1 MAIKPAEQS
10 EALDTEFE
18 VRAKLTRVTL
28 RDLALL
34 VVVAGVVAVVVVL
47 VGREAGLGEEAG
59 ARIERMAPEAETA
72 GQSVAAAQDDAEPE
86 AAAEQSGEEE
96 GEAEEQEPAGEQE
109 EQAQEHALTITL
121 EAPEICETMRAIGYT
136 GYRAVRDDDGVTQR
150 NSDGTAKRE
159 SVSSW
164 AGVAEVE
171 VSWSVSGG
179 AAPYTLMIDGE
190 TRDASGDYRGAKG
203 TAWVSC
209 ALAFND
215 SFIHESNR
223 GTLSRRYAEEPT
235 VDSGL
240 KTVEVTALDA
250 DGRTGVAKVHVYVVY
265 LPNNADFDLL
275 RSGQTYRVFGSL
287 ITIPLGIDMRIG
299 DASTGEGGSPS
310 QSLLIEDTDPTIV
323 IWFEADFSRELFR
336 EVVSRDSRDRSL
348 RSAYPVERADF
359 FHVRLD
365 ELVDSIGRLPTWE
378 DRD

>member
-1 MAIKPAEQS
+1 MAIKPAEQT
-10 EALDTEFE
+10 EALGTEFE
-18 VRAKLTRVTL
+18 MKARVRQIRM
-28 RDLALL
+28 RDLALF

-86 AAAEQSGEEE
+86 AAAEQSGEEW
-96 GEAEEQEPAGEQE
+96 EAEEQEPAGEQE

-136 GYRAVRDDDGVTQR
+136 GYRAMRDDDGVTQR
-150 NSDGTAKRE
+150 NSDGTAKHE

-215 SFIHESNR
+215 SFIHESYR

-240 KTVEVTALDA
+240 KTVEVTARDA
-250 DGRTGVAKVHVYVVY
+250 DGNIGSASVNVYVVRGG
-265 LPNNADFDLL
+265 LD
-275 RSGQTYRVFGSL
+275 SGDVLKRGETYRILGHLV
-287 ITIPLGIDMRIG
+287 TIPKTHDMIVG
-299 DASTGEGGSPS
+299 GEAQPDCANVPAD
-310 QSLLIEDTDPTIV
+310 QRC
-323 IWFEADFSRELFR
+323 EAEQTF
-336 EVVSRDSRDRSL
+336 EVVGLPVAIALFQSDLAEARRWDRRD
-348 RSAYPVERADF
+348 AAAVRADPG
-359 FHVRLD
+359 VGEALD
-365 ELVDSIGRLPTWE
+365 AFADSVGSYPTVDRAE
-378 DRD
+378 Q

>member
-10 EALDTEFE
+10 EALGTEFE
-18 VRAKLTRVTL
+18 MKARVRQIRM
-28 RDLALL
+28 RDLALF

-121 EAPEICETMRAIGYT
+121 EAPEICETMRALGYAS
-136 GYRAVRDDDGVTQR
+136 YRAVRDDDGVTQR
-150 NSDGTAKRE
+150 NSDGTAKHE

-164 AGVAEVE
+164 ARVAEVE

-240 KTVEVTALDA
+240 KTVEVTARDA
-250 DGRTGVAKVHVYVVY
+250 DGNIGSASVNVYVVRGG
-265 LPNNADFDLL
+265 LD
-275 RSGQTYRVFGSL
+275 SGDVLKRGETYRILGHLV
-287 ITIPLGIDMRIG
+287 TIPKTHDMIVG
-299 DASTGEGGSPS
+299 GEAQPDCANVPAD
-310 QSLLIEDTDPTIV
+310 QRC
-323 IWFEADFSRELFR
+323 EAEQTF
-336 EVVSRDSRDRSL
+336 EVVGLPVAIALFQSDLAEARRWDRRD
-348 RSAYPVERADF
+348 AAAVRADPG
-359 FHVRLD
+359 VGEALD
-365 ELVDSIGRLPTWE
+365 AFADSVGSYPTVDRAE
-378 DRD
+378 Q